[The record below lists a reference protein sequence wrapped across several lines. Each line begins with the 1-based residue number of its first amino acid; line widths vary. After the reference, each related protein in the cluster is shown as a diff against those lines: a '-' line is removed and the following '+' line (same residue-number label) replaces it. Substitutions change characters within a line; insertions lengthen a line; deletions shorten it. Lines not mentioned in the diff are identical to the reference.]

1 MRKLDKE
8 TKEIQGTLE
17 ASREVDPVEMPLW
30 DGQRLP
36 AANKIWP
43 PHIQEEWNRLCRDL
57 QSAGYLARSF
67 LNPLKRYCFAIML
80 AEEAEMMLTSG
91 DIVEEGE
98 GSQKQTIYKVSEWMK
113 VWKDANRTM
122 LEFGREFGL
131 TPLAASKIP
140 KVVKDKKDDESLL
153 E

>member
-1 MRKLDKE
+1 
-8 TKEIQGTLE
+8 
-17 ASREVDPVEMPLW
+17 
-30 DGQRLP
+30 
-36 AANKIWP
+36 
-43 PHIQEEWNRLCRDL
+43 
-57 QSAGYLARSF
+57 
-67 LNPLKRYCFAIML
+67 
-80 AEEAEMMLTSG
+80 
-91 DIVEEGE
+91 
-98 GSQKQTIYKVSEWMK
+98 MK